1 MLLVESYTNSPCH
14 SMILVMQ
21 TAGAGSDGFLR
32 LRPSA
37 ANVDLP
43 SVSNPNLGSLAYNR
57 FNVNLA
63 STSGAIVQDPLV
75 LGHNLLA
82 SNRLHVKDLQL
93 GALT

>member
-1 MLLVESYTNSPCH
+1 
-14 SMILVMQ
+14 MILVMQ